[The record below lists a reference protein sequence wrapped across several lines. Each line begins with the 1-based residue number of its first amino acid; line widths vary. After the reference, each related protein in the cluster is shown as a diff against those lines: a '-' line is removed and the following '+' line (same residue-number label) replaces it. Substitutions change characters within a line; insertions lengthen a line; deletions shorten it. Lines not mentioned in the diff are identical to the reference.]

1 ASAKRCAAPPGDRTG
16 PPTPM
21 SPAALTVPG
30 VLEEVPHVR
39 RWLREVLAGWRLTG
53 SDAADLALAVTEIC
67 TNIVRYGYRDTA
79 GAIEVQVARQAGA
92 VHVTLLA
99 RPPLFRPGDMS
110 LPPATALAEG
120 GYGLGL
126 VRSVVDEVHVQPVA
140 GGGNRTALVHGS
152 SPSSW

>member
-1 ASAKRCAAPPGDRTG
+1 
-16 PPTPM
+16 M
-21 SPAALTVPG
+21 SPASLTVPG

-67 TNIVRYGYRDTA
+67 TNIARYGYRDTA
-79 GAIEVQVARQAGA
+79 GAIEVQVADA
-92 VHVTLLA
+92 VHVTILDRA
-99 RPPLFRPGDMS
+99 PLFRPGDMS

-126 VRSVVDEVHVQPVA
+126 VRSVVDEVHVLPVA
-140 GGGNRTALVHGS
+140 GGGNRTVLVKRR
-152 SPSSW
+152 SPSAGERSDP

>member
-1 ASAKRCAAPPGDRTG
+1 
-16 PPTPM
+16 M
-21 SPAALTVPG
+21 SPASLTVPG

-53 SDAADLALAVTEIC
+53 PDAADLALAVTEIC
-67 TNIVRYGYRDTA
+67 TNIARYGYRDTA
-79 GAIEVQVARQAGA
+79 GAIEVQVARQADA
-92 VHVTLLA
+92 VQVTILDRA
-99 RPPLFRPGDMS
+99 PFFKPGDMS

-140 GGGNRTALVHGS
+140 GGGNRTVLVKRR
-152 SPSSW
+152 SPSAGGRSDP